1 MTASSRTDADPAVSP
16 VADVADTVVE
26 LVRSF
31 QRAKARYLSVA
42 EHDVEWSARMV
53 LRLLAHHGPMRAG
66 AIAECLQSDPSTVS
80 RHVATLVKDGLI
92 ERQADPEDGRAS
104 ILALT
109 AKADDVL
116 AEHERLRVA
125 HFAGMLSDW
134 NASDLSRFATM
145 LRRFTN
151 DFEKSSSIPLVNQHV
166 TQPSAPPGPAERKQ

>member
-1 MTASSRTDADPAVSP
+1 MTASSRTAVDPASAP

-42 EHDVEWSARMV
+42 QHDVEWSARMV
-53 LRLLAHHGPMRAG
+53 LRLLAAHGPMRAG
-66 AIAECLQSDPSTVS
+66 AIAECLHSDPSTVS
-80 RHVATLVKDGLI
+80 RQVAALVKDGLV
-92 ERQADPEDGRAS
+92 ERKADPEDGRAS

-109 AKADDVL
+109 PKADDVL
-116 AEHERLRVA
+116 AEHERLRLA

-134 NASDLSRFATM
+134 SAADLSRFATM

-151 DFEKSSSIPLVNQHV
+151 DFERSSSSALVNQQV